1 MPVHRSTLIR
11 PLVAVA
17 MVVASSLYAI
27 AQQPPT
33 PSRVRGTIE
42 AVDGDVL
49 SVKSRSGE
57 DVKLHMTGDM
67 RVVGIVKISLSDIKV
82 GSFIGTTTVPGPD
95 GSQNAIEVHVFPE
108 DMRGTGEG
116 SRPYDLRPNSTM
128 TNATVAETVAGN
140 DGHTLTGQIQGRRE
154 ESRGFARYAGRD
166 LCPRRQVR
174 PEGRRQGDRLHEE
187 AAGRFVRNQPRQ
199 RRPRRADAADV
210 KAAAS
215 PRRWNSLELRV
226 FLPVC
231 RNKPWEEKAMP
242 KISSLMPRVLVASLT
257 ALSVLGSVAWAQ
269 QPPPVRIRGT
279 IEAVDGP
286 LLTVKSR
293 EGTDMKVR
301 MTDNVAVFGVAKTEM
316 SEIKPGSYIGV
327 SAMPEP
333 DGTQKALAVHIFPET
348 QRGAAEGFRPWDQ
361 RPNSTMTNATVA
373 ETVKGT
379 DGQNILV
386 KYKDGEKKV
395 VVPPDTPIVTF
406 VAGDKSELKP
416 GAKII
421 IFGAVKKDDGMLEA
435 NRVNVGRDGI
445 TPPM

>member
-1 MPVHRSTLIR
+1 MP
-11 PLVAVA
+11 
-17 MVVASSLYAI
+17 
-27 AQQPPT
+27 
-33 PSRVRGTIE
+33 G
-42 AVDGDVL
+42 
-49 SVKSRSGE
+49 
-57 DVKLHMTGDM
+57 
-67 RVVGIVKISLSDIKV
+67 
-82 GSFIGTTTVPGPD
+82 
-95 GSQNAIEVHVFPE
+95 
-108 DMRGTGEG
+108 
-116 SRPYDLRPNSTM
+116 
-128 TNATVAETVAGN
+128 
-140 DGHTLTGQIQGRRE
+140 
-154 ESRGFARYAGRD
+154 
-166 LCPRRQVR
+166 
-174 PEGRRQGDRLHEE
+174 
-187 AAGRFVRNQPRQ
+187 
-199 RRPRRADAADV
+199 
-210 KAAAS
+210 
-215 PRRWNSLELRV
+215 
-226 FLPVC
+226 
-231 RNKPWEEKAMP
+231 
-242 KISSLMPRVLVASLT
+242 ISSLRPRALAAALT
-257 ALSVLGSVAWAQ
+257 LSVLAASVLASVGWAQ

-279 IEAVDGP
+279 IESVDGAM
-286 LLTVKSR
+286 LMIKSR

-301 MTDNVAVFGVAKTEM
+301 VTDNVAVFGVAKTEM

-348 QRGAAEGFRPWDQ
+348 QRGAAEGFRPWDL

-421 IFGAVKKDDGMLEA
+421 IFGALKKDDGTLEA